1 MERYGN
7 MKQGK
12 RTTRYQRELLSKNGF
27 DWRDYLYYT
36 EDDVAIGFVRKNTRE
51 IIWIAKG

>member
-1 MERYGN
+1 

-51 IIWIAKG
+51 IIWVAKGR